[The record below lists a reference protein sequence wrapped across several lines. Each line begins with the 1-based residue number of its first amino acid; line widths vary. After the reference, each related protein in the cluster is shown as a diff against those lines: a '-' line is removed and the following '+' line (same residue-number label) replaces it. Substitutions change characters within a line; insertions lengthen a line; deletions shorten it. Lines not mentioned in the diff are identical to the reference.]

1 MPKIFISPVLIL
13 GLIALICAGCKQ
25 SGPESVKNATDFA
38 QMTFAKVKA
47 GADNGDP
54 GAQYE
59 LGYRFH
65 VGKDVL
71 KDPKA
76 AVEWWQKSAAQKYP
90 PAELSLGLAYA
101 NGDGVPKNEQE
112 GTKLCRLAAVS
123 GFARAEETMG
133 ILYFLGVGADVQKD
147 YPQALHWFKLAAD
160 QGWPPSQYLLA
171 LCYRDGK
178 GTPTNSAE
186 AVSELQQ
193 AASNGLANA
202 QVALG
207 HYYFDKG
214 FAELG
219 IPARVKPDVPVT
231 QEQLTNQNFVTGV
244 EWYRKAANQ
253 GYSPGQFFLAFAY
266 GDGAGVA
273 KDPIECYKWFVL
285 ANQGPHGEVWKM
297 NTTNLS
303 PEQISTGKQRAEEFL
318 KTNHV
323 APMYVPEIPG
333 L

>member
-1 MPKIFISPVLIL
+1 MNKWVIVL
-13 GLIALICAGCKQ
+13 GVVWGCAGCDQ
-25 SGPESVKNATDFA
+25 SNSKVAHRETPDFA
-38 QMTFAKVKA
+38 QMAFAEVKSA
-47 GADNGDP
+47 ADSGDP
-54 GAQYE
+54 RAQYE
-59 LGYRFH
+59 LGNRFH
-65 VGKDVL
+65 IGKGVP
-71 KDPKA
+71 KDPTE
-76 AVEWWQKSAAQKYP
+76 AVDWWQKSAAQKFS

-101 NGDGVPKNEQE
+101 NGDGVPKNEPE
-112 GTKLCRLAAVS
+112 GIKLCRLAAES

-133 ILYFLGVGADVQKD
+133 IFYFLGVRADVQKD
-147 YPQALHWFKLAAD
+147 YPQAFHWFKLAAD

-186 AVSELQQ
+186 AVSWLER

-202 QVALG
+202 QAALG

-231 QEQLTNQNFVTGV
+231 QEQLTNQNFVTGL
-244 EWYRKAANQ
+244 EWYCKAANQ
-253 GYSPGQFFLAFAY
+253 GYRPGQFFLAFAY

-273 KDPIECYKWFVL
+273 RDPIECYKWLFL
-285 ANQGPHGEVWKM
+285 AKRGPHGEVWKL
-297 NTTNLS
+297 NTTNFT
-303 PEQISTGKQRAEEFL
+303 PAQISAGKQRAEGFL

-323 APMYVPEIPG
+323 APMSVPEIPS